1 MVKGGMLA
9 GAPSYLASYSPIGAQ
24 LFTHLAGGVS
34 GGALSGA
41 PGQVLL

>member
-1 MVKGGMLA
+1 M
-9 GAPSYLASYSPIGAQ
+9 GAYYSPSYSFYSPIGAQ
-24 LFTHLAGGVS
+24 LFTHLVGGVS